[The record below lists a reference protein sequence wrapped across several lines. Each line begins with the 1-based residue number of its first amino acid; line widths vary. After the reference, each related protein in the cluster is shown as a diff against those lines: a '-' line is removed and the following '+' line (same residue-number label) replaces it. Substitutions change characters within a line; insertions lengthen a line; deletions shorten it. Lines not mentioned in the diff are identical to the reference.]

1 MASSNLS
8 LPRTED
14 NNSRFAWAALP
25 TPVEL
30 FESASGPESDVLAE
44 LRREKARVKLLLEV
58 AKQAVSNQE
67 LRDVVSAVMMSIRN
81 GILCDGACIC
91 LKPPDGGELQVY
103 ARDFPDEADF
113 QEGTTIPLFGTIA
126 GQVVRAAMPSSGSR
140 EKASVHFTLELL
152 LPADFSIR

>member
-1 MASSNLS
+1 MKSINLS
-8 LPRTED
+8 LRNTED
-14 NNSRFAWAALP
+14 GNSRFTSRSLP
-25 TPVEL
+25 GLAEVLETT
-30 FESASGPESDVLAE
+30 ACPESCVQAE
-44 LRREKARVKLLLEV
+44 LRREKARLKLLLEV

-67 LRDVVSAVMMSIRN
+67 LREVVSAVMMSIRN